1 MLRGEGERGGGREGG
16 TETET
21 EIDRDTQQDS
31 TCANLP
37 AESQNE

>member
-16 TETET
+16 RETETET
-21 EIDRDTQQDS
+21 DRDTQQDS